1 MSSRM
6 EKELFSLPL
15 VGEEADVLELLRKLR
30 MLVRGLKDIVLTLT
44 QISKFARLIKKFN
57 PQPYGIQSHTARS
70 SPVRTSIPKV
80 EGIISCHSEGAQRP
94 KNLMEF

>member
-6 EKELFSLPL
+6 EKEQFSSPL

-44 QISKFARLIKKFN
+44 PNF
-57 PQPYGIQSHTARS
+57 
-70 SPVRTSIPKV
+70 
-80 EGIISCHSEGAQRP
+80 
-94 KNLMEF
+94 

>member
-1 MSSRM
+1 MVQFSS
-6 EKELFSLPL
+6 PL

-44 QISKFARLIKKFN
+44 RISKFAALIKKFY
-57 PQPYGIQSHTARS
+57 PQPFGIQSHTARS
-70 SPVRTSIPKV
+70 SPVRTSIQKV
-80 EGIISCHSEGAQRP
+80 EGIISCHSEGTQRP